1 MNSHAWCH
9 YGKKPAFVIDQI
21 PESEPFPAFGTGRA
35 GLE

>member
-1 MNSHAWCH
+1 MHGAITA
-9 YGKKPAFVIDQI
+9 KKPAFVIDQI